1 MSRFLKF
8 YRAIIIIDDN
18 GDTVY
23 ADEVGKLLLNES
35 DAALK
40 LKDAGDGTV
49 ISIVKNSVAS
59 DYSVASE
66 KVGDSGYS
74 LIILENVSERERVSK
89 LLSLGEIMPSLAH
102 EIRNPLA
109 GIGVLLDDI
118 HDRMTCAENERHLLR
133 MAISEFDRLER
144 MLTDVLT
151 YSGGDIRAMGEEDIA
166 AVLSEVLMLNS
177 KLCVIN
183 RVNVQTDIEP
193 DIPHILAD
201 GSKLRQAFH
210 NLIINAVQAM
220 AGGGNLTVTAKA
232 ADGCICIHFKDTGSG
247 ISTEKQHMI
256 FEPFF
261 TDKKDGTGI
270 GLSVVRDIVRRHGGE
285 ITVESESG
293 KGTDFCI
300 RFNL

>member
-8 YRAIIIIDDN
+8 YRAVIIIDKN

-35 DAALK
+35 DAASK

-49 ISIVKNSVAS
+49 ISIVKNSIAS

-66 KVGDSGYS
+66 KVGDSGYR
-74 LIILENVSERERVSK
+74 LIILENVSERERASK

-102 EIRNPLA
+102 EMRNPLT
-109 GIGVLLDDI
+109 GIEVLLDDI
-118 HDRMTCAENERHLLR
+118 HDRMSCAENERHLLR
-133 MAISEFDRLER
+133 MAISEFERLER

-151 YSGGDIRAMGEEDIA
+151 YSGGDIRAMSEENIA
-166 AVLSEVLMLNS
+166 AVLSEVLMLNR
-177 KLCVIN
+177 KLCVIH

-210 NLIINAVQAM
+210 NLVINAVQAM
-220 AGGGNLTVTAKA
+220 ESGGNLTVTAKVV
-232 ADGCICIHFKDTGSG
+232 DSRINIHFKDTGSG

-261 TDKKDGTGI
+261 TDKKGGTGI

-285 ITVESESG
+285 IAVESEPG

-300 RFNL
+300 TFNL